1 LHKSKIERS
10 NARTSRIPRPITS
23 SKKRVAHDARA
34 RARSDIA
41 RRRASSTPH
50 ISTATTMRATTTT
63 RAMTGARSN
72 ARANERCRPRR
83 GATTRLDARRRDERS
98 RSIRFDSMSTTRGDA
113 MTRSGPRDDAR
124 ERRRRARTRGG
135 GRRGRDARAGGR
147 EAGGT
152 RMED

>member
-1 LHKSKIERS
+1 MPT
-10 NARTSRIPRPITS
+10 A
-23 SKKRVAHDARA
+23 
-34 RARSDIA
+34 A
-41 RRRASSTPH
+41 RRDDAPR
-50 ISTATTMRATTTT
+50 RATTGRTI
-63 RAMTGARSN
+63 AI
-72 ARANERCRPRR
+72 
-83 GATTRLDARRRDERS
+83 D
-98 RSIRFDSMSTTRGDA
+98 SIRFDSMSTTRGDA